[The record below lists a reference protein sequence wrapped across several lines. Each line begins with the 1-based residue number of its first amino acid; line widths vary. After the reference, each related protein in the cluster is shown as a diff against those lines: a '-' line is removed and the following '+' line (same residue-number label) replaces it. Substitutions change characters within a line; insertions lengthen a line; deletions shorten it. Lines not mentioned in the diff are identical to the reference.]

1 MPRKDEP
8 REDSLNELT
17 GAESRAQLSLH
28 ASANG
33 WSKALPR
40 FLRRMEWTAEQWE
53 EVRKHWLE
61 TPDDLT
67 KRDWLLWTTAKMERY
82 KEAPKLAIERQ
93 KNLNSNEWIT
103 AFLLARDWEREGIA
117 SFLLVDVD
125 YVDKLIRA
133 IKNKADVD
141 TQGGIVRWFLGL

>member
-1 MPRKDEP
+1 
-8 REDSLNELT
+8 
-17 GAESRAQLSLH
+17 
-28 ASANG
+28 
-33 WSKALPR
+33 
-40 FLRRMEWTAEQWE
+40 
-53 EVRKHWLE
+53 
-61 TPDDLT
+61 
-67 KRDWLLWTTAKMERY
+67 MERY